1 MVEQEEEQGARP
13 ISRVILGVSV
23 CFGLAAGQSVAP
35 LFFDVL
41 GEVGVFFAAWRGRDY
56 PGGFGHCAEV
66 VDCLVRASDSDRPLI
81 QVGPI
86 FFGGGVFSLLASVYL

>member
-13 ISRVILGVSV
+13 ISRFIVGVSV
-23 CFGLAAGQSVAP
+23 CCGLAADRSVSP
-35 LFFDVL
+35 LSLMSWTRWGCFL
-41 GEVGVFFAAWRGRDY
+41 RPGEDATA

-66 VDCLVRASDSDRPLI
+66 VDTSSVPVTERPLI

-86 FFGGGVFSLLASVYL
+86 FFGGGEYLF